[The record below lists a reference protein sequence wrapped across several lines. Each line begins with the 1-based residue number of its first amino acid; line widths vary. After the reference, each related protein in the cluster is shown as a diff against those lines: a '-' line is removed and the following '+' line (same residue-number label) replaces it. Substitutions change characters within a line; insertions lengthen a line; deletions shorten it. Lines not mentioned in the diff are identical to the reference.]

1 MTEQKLNK
9 LSRSELLEL
18 LIQASRENEELAL
31 RVEELEKKLNDRTI
45 KIKKAGSLA
54 EAALS
59 LNGVYEA
66 AEAAA
71 KQYVYNIKLMLK
83 QELEKELR
91 QKDSFDL

>member
-1 MTEQKLNK
+1 M
-9 LSRSELLEL
+9 
-18 LIQASRENEELAL
+18 
-31 RVEELEKKLNDRTI
+31 EKKLNDRTI